1 MARKYFRS
9 GLLLKAGVGIVASA
23 AVALAFWYPLQR
35 AHRAHIQRITQFAV
49 NAVRSDIADE
59 IRSQFLAQVQLAQ
72 LYGLQGALSQQ
83 EWDSYAGIFV
93 AHHPGYLALL
103 FTDRELNVQLSFTLA
118 EAQPRLDILFAPD
131 GPLQRTLQLENQKRD
146 ALLSP
151 AFILRNGASG
161 HAIIS
166 RVYHAGQHR
175 GFLIALLD
183 DQSFLED
190 ALGDQFGRGY
200 GLAVFEG
207 NQELYRLQSDH
218 SDNEERWKQDAEL
231 ALSGTTWRIRV
242 WPQAILLGEVE
253 PRLPELALISGAMI
267 GMLFSTTLILAWTA
281 YVKSQELGR
290 ARDRLE
296 FRVQER
302 TAELESLNK
311 TLEVEVREHSFAE
324 QSLRYL
330 TGRLLQMRDEEQR
343 RLARELHDSTAQIV
357 AALAINLER
366 LQEAVAIGNSS
377 KACALVAQSSDL
389 AEQATADLRT
399 ISHLL
404 HPPILDDLGLEGAL
418 PWYTGGFSN
427 RSGISVCLEI
437 QPDLGRFSEEV
448 ELTIFRIVQETLTNV
463 YKHSGSSTAH
473 ISLLRERD
481 ELTLRICDYGRG
493 FPSEIIASSG
503 NSRATVGVGIAG
515 MRERVRQM
523 KGKLEFASG
532 VSGTCITVVL
542 PIAAASA
549 PLRDANRNV
558 EPWLA

>member
-1 MARKYFRS
+1 
-9 GLLLKAGVGIVASA
+9 
-23 AVALAFWYPLQR
+23 LA
-35 AHRAHIQRITQFAV
+35 I
-49 NAVRSDIADE
+49 
-59 IRSQFLAQVQLAQ
+59 
-72 LYGLQGALSQQ
+72 
-83 EWDSYAGIFV
+83 
-93 AHHPGYLALL
+93 
-103 FTDRELNVQLSFTLA
+103 
-118 EAQPRLDILFAPD
+118 
-131 GPLQRTLQLENQKRD
+131 
-146 ALLSP
+146 
-151 AFILRNGASG
+151 
-161 HAIIS
+161 
-166 RVYHAGQHR
+166 
-175 GFLIALLD
+175 
-183 DQSFLED
+183 LED
-190 ALGDQFGRGY
+190 
-200 GLAVFEG
+200 
-207 NQELYRLQSDH
+207 NQELYRLQRHH

-231 ALSGTTWRIRV
+231 SLSGTTWRIRV

-281 YVKSQELGR
+281 YLKSQELGR

-311 TLEVEVREHSFAE
+311 TLEAEVRERSFAE
-324 QSLRYL
+324 QSLRHL

-357 AALAINLER
+357 GALAINLER

-427 RSGISVCLEI
+427 RSGISVRLEI
-437 QPDLGRFSEEV
+437 QPDLGRLSEEI
-448 ELTIFRIVQETLTNV
+448 ELTIFRIVQETLTNI

-473 ISLLRERD
+473 ITLFRERD
-481 ELTLRICDYGRG
+481 ELTLRICDHGRG
-493 FPSEIIASSG
+493 FPSEIIASDG

-523 KGKLEFASG
+523 KGKLVIDSG
-532 VSGTCITVVL
+532 VSGTCITVAL
-542 PIAAASA
+542 PTVVTPGSEQDTNWDALQAS
-549 PLRDANRNV
+549 
-558 EPWLA
+558 